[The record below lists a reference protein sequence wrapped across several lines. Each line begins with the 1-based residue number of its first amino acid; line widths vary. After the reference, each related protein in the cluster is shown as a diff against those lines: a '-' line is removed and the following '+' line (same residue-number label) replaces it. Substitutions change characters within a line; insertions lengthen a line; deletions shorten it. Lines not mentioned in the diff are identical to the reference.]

1 MEYLTAKVAKAKID
15 PLPIFDLTD
24 CVQELRRRG
33 IPLPE
38 RGPWDTDEIYKN
50 MCAEVR
56 RNFLGYQKSKLT
68 PVFIYRSYRRTY
80 RWKRI
85 KYSNNARTA
94 SLSHTHSCAHII
106 VYNFFTHY
114 SCIHILNYL

>member
-1 MEYLTAKVAKAKID
+1 MLECAGKFCSVIILRDVPRCATFVVFSYRTHYVEYLTAKVARANVD

-38 RGPWDTDEIYKN
+38 RGPWDTDEIYKT

-56 RNFLGYQKSKLT
+56 FHLELLN
-68 PVFIYRSYRRTY
+68 
-80 RWKRI
+80 RI
-85 KYSNNARTA
+85 SD
-94 SLSHTHSCAHII
+94 
-106 VYNFFTHY
+106 
-114 SCIHILNYL
+114 